1 MAPNQSAGH
10 QKRSRASDAAEKVS
24 RPGEERTK
32 RRRTSDVVDTQ
43 SPKKTKASSD
53 AIVVS
58 NGDAPSQELQ
68 ERKSSAPWS
77 FSRPVG
83 GRYSNLDPDMT
94 ADEA

>member
-1 MAPNQSAGH
+1 MAPNQSARH

-32 RRRTSDVVDTQ
+32 RRRTSDVIDVQ
-43 SPKKTKASSD
+43 SPKNPKASSNAD
-53 AIVVS
+53 ATS
-58 NGDAPSQELQ
+58 HGDAPSQELQ

-83 GRYSNLDPDMT
+83 GRYSNLDPVMT
-94 ADEA
+94 TDEA